1 MKRNEI
7 IFSVL
12 KIPLDFWVVVFSFF
26 LSREFRLVTD
36 GIPWIQLPVQTIS
49 NADLDKLSIFWAI
62 LLVVL
67 FASHKMYA
75 IKITS
80 SKIKEALDIIRYS
93 LYWFLFFSVFV
104 FLAQGT
110 IYHGKEIPRLIIIY
124 TFILTIFWILFSRI
138 VLNEI
143 QNILLRRWI
152 IPKKRLLII
161 TNKPSAD
168 IKAIL
173 NDINTTWIYSIIWY
187 TNTKEVKVKN
197 ISYIWWLDETIQLL
211 QSRNCE
217 EIIFIYSDF
226 KKDELMQIWEISR
239 IFGIRYRYITNSF
252 DVTRLNTS
260 LSLINTI
267 PVIEISTTPL
277 DNWGRVTK
285 RCIDILWSIWGII
298 IASPLMILTALL
310 IKIEEPSAP
319 IIYKN
324 RRVWQWGKTFFLYK
338 FRYIQ
343 WKYCVKDSY
352 WVQESEDEA
361 LKYEKELIKK
371 RSSRSGPLYKIE
383 ADPRKSRV
391 GAFIEKYSIDELP
404 QFFNVLIWNMSLVW
418 PRPHQPREVKKYD
431 LHHRMLLTI
440 KPWITGMAQVH
451 GREKNEFEE
460 EARHD
465 IFYIENR
472 SFLLDLKI
480 VLKTF
485 VTILMRR

>member
-7 IFSVL
+7 IFSIL
-12 KIPLDFWVVVFSFF
+12 KVPLDFWVVIFSFF
-26 LSREFRLVTD
+26 LARKFRLITD
-36 GIPWIQLPVQTIS
+36 WIPWIQLPIQTIS
-49 NADLDKLSIFWAI
+49 NSDLDVLSFFGAL
-62 LLVVL
+62 LLVIL

-80 SKIKEALDIIRYS
+80 SKIKETLDIMRYS

-104 FLAQGT
+104 YLAQGI
-110 IYHGKEIPRLIIIY
+110 IYHGREIPRLIIIY
-124 TFILTIFWILFSRI
+124 TFFLTVCWIVISRVI
-138 VLNEI
+138 LNEI
-143 QNILLRRWI
+143 QNYLLRKGI
-152 IPKKRLLII
+152 IPKKKLLLI
-161 TNKPSAD
+161 TNKASNE

-173 NDINTTWIYSIIWY
+173 NDIYATWIYTIIGY
-187 TNTKEVKVKN
+187 TNSKEVKAKN
-197 ISYIWWLDETIQLL
+197 ISYVWWLDETIKLL
-211 QSRNCE
+211 QSGKCE
-217 EIIFIYSDF
+217 EILFVDSDF
-226 KKDELMQIWEISR
+226 HKEDLMHIWEVSR

-285 RCIDILWSIWGII
+285 RIMDVTWSILWIMVFF
-298 IASPLMILTALL
+298 PLMILVASL
-310 IKIEEPSAP
+310 IKLEEPRAP
-319 IIYKN
+319 VIYKN
-324 RRVWQWGKTFFLYK
+324 RRVGQGGKTFFLYK

-343 WKYCVKDSY
+343 WKYCVKDGY
-352 WVQESEDEA
+352 GVPEREDQA
-361 LKYEKELIKK
+361 LEYEKELIAK
-371 RSSRSGPLYKIE
+371 RSSRSWPLYKIE

-391 GAFIEKYSIDELP
+391 WAFIEKYSIDELP

-460 EARHD
+460 EARLD